1 VNIGLILSKI
11 GEEHFR
17 RLKIEEEHFRTEELE
32 N

>member
-1 VNIGLILSKI
+1 VNMGLIFWKI

-17 RLKIEEEHFRTEELE
+17 RLKIEEEHFRTEE